1 MATQEGEI
9 SFCAYNGGLSRS
21 VVEHMHQTA
30 SLTEWNRMH
39 SRHPIYAKGKEVDL
53 GAGERAQPELVRIG
67 SNERQCDLRKY
78 VTTVTDAENQFLE
91 NMPGEIKE
99 VLRWYADGHQGPGQP
114 KHGRFCREIL
124 GRNVRGRRCC
134 SHKPSASAP
143 EVLALTLLQHRTSP
157 RSTGAWLNLG
167 FALRRV
173 ALYRAQDPE
182 ETNKA
187 RLQSAVQAFD
197 RALELDPDN
206 NGKNIRAWTGMSLAY
221 HMLDMYEKELECCV
235 RALES
240 DRSDPKLWLLYSFAL
255 KSAGR
260 EDEALSTMNDAY
272 EAYIRAGKPDELR
285 EVFADV
291 QSTTQRPCR
300 QRMAQ

>member
-1 MATQEGEI
+1 VLGKER
-9 SFCAYNGGLSRS
+9 SLNWSRS
-21 VVEHMHQTA
+21 
-30 SLTEWNRMH
+30 R
-39 SRHPIYAKGKEVDL
+39 
-53 GAGERAQPELVRIG
+53 
-67 SNERQCDLRKY
+67 SNERQLDLRRY
-78 VTTVTDAENQFLE
+78 GTPVTDAENEFLE
-91 NMPGEIKE
+91 NMPAEIKE
-99 VLRWYADGHQGPGQP
+99 VLRWHADAQSRGEASQSIADFA
-114 KHGRFCREIL
+114 GRFL
-124 GRNVRGRRCC
+124 GGMYEDGAVLPTNL
-134 SHKPSASAP
+134 SASAP
-143 EVLALTLLQHRTSP
+143 QVLALVLLQHRTSP

-173 ALYRAQDPE
+173 ALYRTQDPK
-182 ETNKA
+182 ETNRA
-187 RLQSAVQAFD
+187 RLLSAVQAFD

-206 NGKNIRAWTGMSLAY
+206 NGKNMRAWTGMSLAY
-221 HMLDMYEKELECCV
+221 HMLDMYEKELECCL

-300 QRMAQ
+300 PRMAQ